1 MMNDGGCKLTY
12 QTFPPTPHDEKDSYA
27 LLRWQQLAKVM
38 IAEITL
44 LGVILIGVGLALQGW
59 FILDLNKRL
68 TYMNGLL
75 LTRLQ
80 AIDEGVRKND

>member
-1 MMNDGGCKLTY
+1 
-12 QTFPPTPHDEKDSYA
+12 
-27 LLRWQQLAKVM
+27 M